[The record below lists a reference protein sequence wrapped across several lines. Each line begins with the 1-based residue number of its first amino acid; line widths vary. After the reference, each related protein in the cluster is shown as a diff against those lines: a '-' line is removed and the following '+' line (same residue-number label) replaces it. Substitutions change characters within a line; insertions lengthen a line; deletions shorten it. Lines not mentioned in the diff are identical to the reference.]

1 MGLKEI
7 LARFKT
13 KGIDISALT
22 AEDIADLATTEP
34 NGNNINYDIDNIVH
48 NKTKLAEV
56 INDNIAL
63 KKQIAEQNQA
73 IQDLTTATKK
83 QIDELITASATK
95 ETQYAELI
103 QKYENDIKLKLEQDN
118 TAKVQSIIE
127 KAITDKKLPK
137 DNTDLQ
143 DKYKK
148 MLLSDF
154 ETVAS
159 IIDGLPSLEVS
170 NTATN
175 TPQLQPQVA
184 TNPRTVVGSGVNP
197 KILEYVNTNVI
208 EN

>member
-22 AEDIADLATTEP
+22 AEDIADLATNEP
-34 NGNNINYDIDNIVH
+34 TNNNTNYDIDNIVH
-48 NKTKLAEV
+48 NKAKLADV

-63 KKQIAEQNQA
+63 KQQIAEQNKA
-73 IQDLTTATKK
+73 IQELTTATKT
-83 QIDELITASATK
+83 QIDELITASAQK
-95 ETQYAELI
+95 QAQYDELI
-103 QKYENDIKLKLEQDN
+103 QKYENDIKQKLEQDN
-118 TAKVQSIIE
+118 ATKIQGVIE

-143 DKYKK
+143 EKYKK

-175 TPQLQPQVA
+175 TTQSQTQVA